1 MTVNCLYDPK
11 SALPINERGRSPMQP
26 VCANRLRVGH
36 GRLIA
41 GAKAD
46 DIEAVRTA
54 LDAIGPL
61 LACQFRNDGLP
72 CAHACERATDAVTA
86 EFQELAL
93 RGGKNKHLNPPRWAG
108 Q

>member
-1 MTVNCLYDPK
+1 MNCLYDPK

>member
-1 MTVNCLYDPK
+1 MTMNCLYDAK
-11 SALPINERGRSPMQP
+11 SALPINERGKSPMQP

-46 DIEAVRTA
+46 DIDAVRAA

-61 LACQFRNDGLP
+61 LACQFRNDALP
-72 CAHACERATDAVTA
+72 CAHACERATDTVTA
-86 EFQELAL
+86 EFQDLAP
-93 RGGKNKHLNPPRWAG
+93 RGGKNEHLNPPRRAG